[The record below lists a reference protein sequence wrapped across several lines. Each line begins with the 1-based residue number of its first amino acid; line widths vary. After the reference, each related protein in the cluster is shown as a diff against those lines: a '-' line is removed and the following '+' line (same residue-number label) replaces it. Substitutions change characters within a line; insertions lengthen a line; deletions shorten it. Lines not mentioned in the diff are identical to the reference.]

1 MSIPDSLTILSFEI
15 NNLYIPFLPKCL
27 LFWMVNSKRY
37 SLNEWSKVPGEPR
50 QAHTL
55 LSFYYCPQIPFK
67 QKPAS
72 EWSDL
77 TPSVMRNKIL
87 TVSQLGPC
95 SNGVP
100 SEILCDVWSHLQ
112 TSLWQLPLL
121 PLPQEEERT
130 RGSGPRAS
138 PSWRLSAVT
147 SLLHLHQAPKPHSS
161 AGDPLAYQTG
171 TLDLF
176 FHLENDIW
184 PGRHCIK
191 IGHVNLT
198 TTCNSFETNADNVE
212 FTVI

>member
-1 MSIPDSLTILSFEI
+1 MYPFSPKLPSHPGYIQSSRCYTIGSCWLSILKNSSMYMSIPDSLTILSFEI

-55 LSFYYCPQIPFK
+55 LSLYYCPQIPFK

-100 SEILCDVWSHLQ
+100 FGNP
-112 TSLWQLPLL
+112 LWCLKPLANFTL
-121 PLPQEEERT
+121 AA
-130 RGSGPRAS
+130 SS
-138 PSWRLSAVT
+138 PSSAPGGRAHKRLGA
-147 SLLHLHQAPKPHSS
+147 
-161 AGDPLAYQTG
+161 
-171 TLDLF
+171 
-176 FHLENDIW
+176 
-184 PGRHCIK
+184 
-191 IGHVNLT
+191 
-198 TTCNSFETNADNVE
+198 
-212 FTVI
+212 